1 MSKEC
6 RMYMTVIALPKDRK
20 KHKLKIFREVYDIC
34 HLFGPGATE
43 KDADK
48 FYMVIR
54 LLSHLEEGKAP
65 ERDYIH
71 LNDYDVIIKWEDQ
84 KNE

>member
-1 MSKEC
+1 
-6 RMYMTVIALPKDRK
+6 MTVIALPKDK
-20 KHKLKIFREVYDIC
+20 TKHKKKVFKEVYDIS

-48 FYMVIR
+48 FYMTLR

-71 LNDYDVIIKWEDQ
+71 LNDYDVIIKWEDIE
-84 KNE
+84 K